1 MISERFSGLGE
12 FGEVKVGLVVTDL
25 HESLRGYVGV
35 RNYLF
40 LGRLFFEVPN
50 GNNFVSGEPNIFD
63 DEPKQQQNELSRE

>member
-1 MISERFSGLGE
+1 MPTT
-12 FGEVKVGLVVTDL
+12 TDL
-25 HESLRGYVGV
+25 QESIRGYVGV

-63 DEPKQQQNELSRE
+63 DEAIGTTNELSRRVEISTSIDEYLI